1 MFAKSHSLIR
11 YGITH
16 LQEVLVVLIM
26 RAKKPGNENWLHKG
40 NSVTSSYLQLPDM

>member
-26 RAKKPGNENWLHKG
+26 RAKKPENEKNEKE
-40 NSVTSSYLQLPDM
+40 VQQKAK

>member
-26 RAKKPGNENWLHKG
+26 RAKKPGNEKKEKEF
-40 NSVTSSYLQLPDM
+40 